1 MAGSQKR
8 EEGSEKNELL
18 FEKVIE
24 NEIYF
29 CFVLQISIFGHP
41 TFFPIFVVMLSKK
54 SQYAFKALSYLVEKR
69 NEGPVLIS
77 EIAEHK
83 KIPLKFLEN
92 ILLQLKKSDVL
103 DSKKGKGGGY
113 FLKDLPEK
121 VTLAKIIRLVNGP
134 IAMLPCVSLNF
145 YEKCDDCNEDH
156 CGLHDVLI
164 EVRDASLKIL
174 DQKTLLDLID

>member
-1 MAGSQKR
+1 
-8 EEGSEKNELL
+8 
-18 FEKVIE
+18 
-24 NEIYF
+24 
-29 CFVLQISIFGHP
+29 
-41 TFFPIFVVMLSKK
+41 MLSKK

-121 VTLAKIIRLVNGP
+121 VTLSKIIRLVNGP

-145 YEKCDDCNEDH
+145 YEKCVDCYDEET
-156 CGLHDVLI
+156 CGIRKMMLI
-164 EVRDASLKIL
+164 TRDATLKIL
-174 DQKTLLDLID
+174 EKKTLHDIISVHG